1 VDDATLFGVAG
12 SAEPTEGSPV
22 DWGSEVSPVPT
33 KLEFSATDLN
43 NVNRALKKIGE
54 ESPHLL
60 RGSTG
65 LTSQFSK
72 DFRTRL
78 NPVVKSLAATIP
90 AKPPLSGLNRNT
102 AKEPYGWKKP
112 RGRVRASKGK
122 RPRPNRPSTAVG
134 IVFKSPRPNSAFYI
148 TALARNARSAKG
160 AVFLRNLE
168 QAGFGVKGGLGRSVI
183 PAFKDKDNEVTNIAE
198 SVVEDWIKFINRN
211 LKARGRL

>member
-12 SAEPTEGSPV
+12 SAESTEGSPV
-22 DWGSEVSPVPT
+22 DWGAEVSPVPT

-43 NVNRALKKIGE
+43 NVNRALRRIGD

-60 RGSTG
+60 RGSTR
-65 LTSQFSK
+65 LTTQFSK

-78 NPVVKSLAATIP
+78 NPVVKSLAGTIP
-90 AKPPLSGLNRNT
+90 SKPPLSGLNSKT
-102 AKEPYGWKKP
+102 AESPWGWKKP

-134 IVFKSPRPNSAFYI
+134 IVFPGKRPNAAFYI
-148 TALARNARSAKG
+148 TAIARNAQSAKG

-183 PAFKDKDNEVTNIAE
+183 PSFRTKAGDVTKIAAT
-198 SVVEDWIKFINRN
+198 VVDDWIKFINRN